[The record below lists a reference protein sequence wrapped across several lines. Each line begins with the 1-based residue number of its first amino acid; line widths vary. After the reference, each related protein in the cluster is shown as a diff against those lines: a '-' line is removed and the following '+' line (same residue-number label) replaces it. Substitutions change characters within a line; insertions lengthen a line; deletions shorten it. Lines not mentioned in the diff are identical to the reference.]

1 MLKKPA
7 SHGQEG
13 GIISR
18 RKSKCVIKQF
28 GITSAVAEL
37 IRRMLREQDKLSLV
51 DDSQVSFFKKNLNLK
66 EEWLEI
72 NDS

>member
-1 MLKKPA
+1 MWKRPA

-13 GIISR
+13 GIISG

-37 IRRMLREQDKLSLV
+37 IRRMFRKQDKLSLV
-51 DDSQVSFFKKNLNLK
+51 YDSQLSFLRNLHLK
-66 EEWLEI
+66 EGWLEI
-72 NDS
+72 SDP